1 LAKAFVLINV
11 QTGTEDKVIKQ
22 LKAAKNVSEA
32 YFVYGVYD
40 FIVTVIAPSTD
51 ELKDSVLGLRKIS
64 EITSTLTMMVIE

>member
-1 LAKAFVLINV
+1 MAKAFVLINV

-22 LKAAKNVSEA
+22 LKEAKNVSEA

-40 FIVTVIAPSTD
+40 FIVTVTAPTTD
-51 ELKDSVLGLRKIS
+51 ELKDSVLNLRKIP